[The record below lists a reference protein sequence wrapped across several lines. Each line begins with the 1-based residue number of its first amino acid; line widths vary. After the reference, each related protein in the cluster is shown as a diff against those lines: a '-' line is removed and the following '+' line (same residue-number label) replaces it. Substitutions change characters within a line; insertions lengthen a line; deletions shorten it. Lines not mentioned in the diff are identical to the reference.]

1 MLDCH
6 LNLVW
11 EQLEEVHHPKKSY
24 EKKKGFKISMRKSDQ
39 QMHSFY
45 DFSVLEKNSVCLQA
59 LAHLEIFCCNFLV
72 QEYFLGKR
80 SGAQQFS
87 SMQAKE
93 VYFLKSLG
101 KNGRQLKVYP
111 CVAKAAISLSVEEHK
126 TLQIFSLPG
135 FPIYNIDET
144 FTRLQTKYRVS
155 QQV

>member
-1 MLDCH
+1 
-6 LNLVW
+6 
-11 EQLEEVHHPKKSY
+11 
-24 EKKKGFKISMRKSDQ
+24 
-39 QMHSFY
+39 MHSFY
-45 DFSVLEKNSVCLQA
+45 DFSVLEKNSVGLQA
-59 LAHLEIFCCNFLV
+59 LAHFEIFCCNFLV

-101 KNGRQLKVYP
+101 KNGRQLKVVVYP

-144 FTRLQTKYRVS
+144 FTRLQTKYQLS
-155 QQV
+155 QQVLDVNVFKKKKLNSSNWREIWTA

>member
-1 MLDCH
+1 M
-6 LNLVW
+6 
-11 EQLEEVHHPKKSY
+11 EEVHHPKKSRD
-24 EKKKGFKISMRKSDQ
+24 FKIMKRKLPAL
-39 QMHSFY
+39 HSFLY
-45 DFSVLEKNSVCLQA
+45 DFSVLEKKSVKKA

-155 QQV
+155 QQVLDVNVILRKF